1 MEEIDGVMTRI
12 QSIIAARLGTIAV
25 SLGAGSAA
33 TPTENTTTTTNNYS
47 SNYTVNGS
55 GQTVAQQ
62 RAEMQQRDQVDRL
75 RFGRQTC

>member
-25 SLGAGSAA
+25 SLGAGAA
-33 TPTENTTTTTNNYS
+33 TPTGTTTTTNNYS
-47 SNYTVNGS
+47 PRITGQAGS

-62 RAEMQQRDQVDRL
+62 R
-75 RFGRQTC
+75 